1 MAINQEFFQGKKAAA
16 VLKHGILTRYVP
28 PFVEKTGSTAVRGR
42 VVVLDGYSGP
52 GEYEDGSPGSP
63 LVMVQSLARSR
74 RTLDLL
80 LVEQDRETFDRLVE
94 VLERQGLDLAHGPYL
109 GRVEDRLDELL
120 EVAAGA
126 PLFAFLDPYGL
137 GVTFGDIVNKIFGR
151 PFGPGEPATEVL
163 LNFSADAVRRIGGLL
178 ENGEEAPGRDKTLAR
193 LDAVVGGD
201 WWRDLYRAAGSPEA
215 ASEAIAERYLHE
227 LCASARTWG
236 WVAEV
241 RRAPGHQPVYSLVY
255 LTRHPDGMALFGES
269 LSLAQADWRKAVAKT
284 GTLDD
289 EQFHLEAER
298 ALADEWHEEIL
309 KNLRRLL
316 AERPSIQL
324 GREAAEVYGSALG
337 YAREM
342 HLRKALKVLYR
353 AGEIVTDPKGDLWKL
368 TVARPN

>member
-1 MAINQEFFQGKKAAA
+1 MAINQEFFHGKKAAA

-28 PFVEKTGSTAVRGR
+28 PFVEKTGSTAANGR

-63 LVMVQSLARSR
+63 LLMVQSLARSR

-80 LVEQDRETFDRLVE
+80 LVEQDRETFERLVE
-94 VLERQGLDLAHGPYL
+94 VLQRQGLKLPHGPYH

-120 EVAAGA
+120 KVAAGA

-137 GVTFGDIVNKIFGR
+137 GITFDDIVSKIFAR
-151 PFGPGEPATEVL
+151 PSGPGEPATEVL

-178 ENGEEAPGRDKTLAR
+178 ESGESAPGRDKTLAR

-201 WWRDLYRAAGSPEA
+201 WWRDVYAAAGSPEA

-227 LCASARTWG
+227 LCAAAKTAG

-241 RRAPGHQPVYSLVY
+241 RRAPGHQPIYSLVY
-255 LTRHPDGMALFGES
+255 LTRHRDGMALFGES
-269 LSLAQADWRKAVAKT
+269 LSLAQADWRKAVAES

-289 EQFHLEAER
+289 EEFHLESER
-298 ALADEWHEEIL
+298 ALTEEWHDEIL
-309 KNLRRLL
+309 RNLRRLL
-316 AERPSIQL
+316 AERSSIQL
-324 GREAAEVYGSALG
+324 GRDAAEVYGSALG
-337 YAREM
+337 YARET
-342 HLRKALKVLYR
+342 HLRKALKVLHR
-353 AGEIVTDPKGDLWKL
+353 ACEIVTEPKGSLWKL
-368 TVARPN
+368 TVTRAN